1 MRQLAQLL
9 LTITIAVAT
18 ACGGGGGDD
27 GDDATVDGPPGGG
40 VDAFG
45 SGPPIEA
52 PAMTWTFVDFPE
64 SRCMN
69 DTPTGIGVNLNPD
82 SRDVVIYLEGGGAC
96 FNSFT
101 CPSVAHQNGF
111 NASTMASVASQYGSL
126 GLFDR
131 NDQANPFR
139 DWNFV
144 FVPYCTGDIHA
155 GANPAGLG
163 GRVMVGYTNMGH
175 YLQRLSPTFAD
186 ADNVVLT
193 GSSAGGFG
201 AAYNYDRVAQAFG
214 SRRVYL
220 LDDSG
225 PPLSD
230 TYLSPCLQQLLRD
243 TWALDDTLPPDC
255 TECRQADG
263 GGLVN
268 LATHVA
274 TKYPDRRAGLVTSN
288 RDGVIRS
295 FYGFGYPTCSSIAP
309 MPENIFSQGIDELV
323 GTILA
328 PHQNFRGYVLDSGV
342 HVWLFD
348 PLGGTT
354 SAGVTLS
361 AWIEDMLDPASSWAS
376 VTP

>member
-1 MRQLAQLL
+1 MRQHLL
-9 LTITIAVAT
+9 LVTITIAFAA
-18 ACGGGGGDD
+18 ACGGGGSGDD
-27 GDDATVDGPPGGG
+27 DGTIDGPPGGG
-40 VDAFG
+40 ADAFG

-52 PAMTWTFVDFPE
+52 PAMAWTFVDFPE

-82 SRDVVIYLEGGGAC
+82 SRNVVIYLEGGGAC

-101 CPSVAHQNGF
+101 CASVAHTNGF

-131 NDQANPFR
+131 NDAANPFR
-139 DWNFV
+139 DWNYV

-155 GANPAGLG
+155 GANLAGLG
-163 GRVMVGYTNMGH
+163 GRTMTGYTNMGH
-175 YLQRLSPTFAD
+175 YLQRLSPTFPD
-186 ADNVVLT
+186 AETVMLT

-214 SRRVYL
+214 SRRVLL

-230 TYLSPCLQQLLRD
+230 TYLNPCLQQLLRD
-243 TWALDDTLPPDC
+243 TWSLDDTLPADC
-255 TECRQADG
+255 ADCRQPDG

-274 TKYPDRRAGLVTSN
+274 IKYPDRRAGLVTSN
-288 RDGVIRS
+288 RDGVIRT

-309 MPENIFSQGIDELV
+309 MPEAVFNEGIDELV

-328 PHQNFRGYVLDSGV
+328 PYQNFRGFVIEGGV
-342 HVWLFD
+342 HVWLLD

-354 SAGVTLS
+354 SGGVTLS
-361 AWIEDMLDPASSWAS
+361 DWIGDMLDPSSSWAT